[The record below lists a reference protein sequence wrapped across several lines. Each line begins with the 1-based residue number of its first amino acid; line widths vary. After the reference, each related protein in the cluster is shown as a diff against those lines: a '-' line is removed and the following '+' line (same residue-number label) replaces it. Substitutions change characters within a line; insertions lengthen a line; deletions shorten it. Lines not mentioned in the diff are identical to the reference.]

1 VVAAGLERRR
11 AWAGAAGTT
20 TLRKVVR
27 IGLHQQGQR
36 RKIDDAEARA
46 EAKARRK
53 EEKAQ
58 ALAARNLPLP
68 SA

>member
-1 VVAAGLERRR
+1 
-11 AWAGAAGTT
+11 
-20 TLRKVVR
+20 VR